1 MKLLLASVVV
11 IAAAAPTLAQPTVVC
26 PYGQNCSGAAR
37 VPFPVINP
45 AQGMANV
52 LAAPSRQNQ
61 PAQQQIPYGYSAP
74 IATPPPA
81 LPPGTFP

>member
-1 MKLLLASVVV
+1 M
-11 IAAAAPTLAQPTVVC
+11 AACAPALAQPTVVC
-26 PYGQNCSGAAR
+26 PYGQNCNGAPR

-61 PAQQQIPYGYSAP
+61 PPQQQIPYGYTAP
-74 IATPPPA
+74 IATPLTA
-81 LPPGTFP
+81 LAPGTSP